1 MNGRMNKDASADDRL
16 RVRAGANAKI
26 EFLGSSSALFARS
39 LFRVVLHLLSRFPSP
54 RELLFLPASHIFP
67 RAYFSNS
74 IKAWNWNPWQRLT
87 FCVF

>member
-74 IKAWNWNPWQRLT
+74 IKAWNWNS
-87 FCVF
+87 